1 MELKTFKTAEE
12 ALAEEVKN
20 DFLRRQE
27 ERRFTERGWQLNIN
41 FADGRQYCDVND
53 RGDIYEE
60 DGGAECLPPEF

>member
-41 FADGRQYCDVND
+41 FTDGRQYCDVNAL
-53 RGDIYEE
+53 R
-60 DGGAECLPPEF
+60 